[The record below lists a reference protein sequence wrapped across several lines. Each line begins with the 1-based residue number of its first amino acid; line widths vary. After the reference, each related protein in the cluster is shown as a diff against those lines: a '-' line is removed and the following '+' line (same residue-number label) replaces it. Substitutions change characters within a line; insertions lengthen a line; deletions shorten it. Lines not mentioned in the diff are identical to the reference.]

1 MASSLLKSAG
11 RAAAWSALANWFGLL
26 GGLVSLVVLARL
38 LSPTEFG
45 IYGMVLVALA
55 LPETIA
61 CNSQNESLIQREK
74 LSRQHANAI
83 FYLSL
88 ALATVFF
95 IIIQLIAPL
104 AALAFDEPRVT
115 PMFRVMSFALFIG
128 AFTSVPAA
136 LLQRQLKFRKIMEVD
151 VIGIL
156 VGAVVGITLAILL
169 KSAWALVWMELIRR
183 FVRMLAFNVQAR
195 WWPTRAVQWQAL
207 KDLAP
212 YNLKTTA
219 IQLIKSAETMVPR
232 AMVGAWLGPA
242 ALGIF
247 NLALRIMEQ
256 LSQAL
261 VLPLAGISLAVTSR
275 AQKDFPTLHKAIE
288 GGMRLASLF
297 GYPAFIGMAV
307 IAPALIPIVFGDEW
321 QAAVPAAQIALLMG
335 LCGPTSALNAGIL
348 KGVGRPG
355 VWLKIQSFSLAI
367 TLILIPFIVRYGLE
381 AVMLTLLAQR
391 ILVWIIGA
399 TCIRAIV
406 RFPLHR
412 QFVAVYPAMLAALVM
427 GTVVYAVYRF
437 TPADWGPT
445 ATLILPIAVG
455 MIVYVIA
462 FAAVSPR
469 LAVRFVKAARLF
481 QQGDSEGAKALIQ
494 RQRPVPQ
501 V

>member
-61 CNSQNESLIQREK
+61 CNSQNESLIQRDK
-74 LSRQHANAI
+74 LSQQHANAI

-88 ALATVFF
+88 ALATAFF
-95 IIIQLIAPL
+95 IMIQLIAPL

-115 PMFRVMSFALFIG
+115 MMFRVMSFGLFIG
-128 AFTSVPAA
+128 AFTAVPAA

-156 VGAVVGITLAILL
+156 VGAVVGVTLAVLL
-169 KSAWALVWMELIRR
+169 QTAWALVWMELIRR

-195 WWPTRAVQWQAL
+195 WHPSRDTSWQAL
-207 KDLAP
+207 KDLTP
-212 YNLKTTA
+212 YNLQTTA

-242 ALGIF
+242 SLGIF

-261 VLPLAGISLAVTSR
+261 VLPLAGISLAITSR
-275 AQKDFPTLHKAIE
+275 TQNDFQTLHKAIE
-288 GGMRLASLF
+288 GGMRLAALF
-297 GYPAFIGMAV
+297 GYPAFIGMVV
-307 IAPALIPIVFGDEW
+307 IAPMLIPIVFGAEW
-321 QAAVPAAQIALLMG
+321 QAAVPATQIALLMG
-335 LCGPTSALNAGIL
+335 LCGPTSGLNAGIL
-348 KGVGRPG
+348 KGVGRPDI
-355 VWLKIQSFSLAI
+355 WLKIQSFSLTV
-367 TLILIPFIVRYGLE
+367 TLIVIPFVVGYGLE

-391 ILVWIIGA
+391 IFVWIIGA
-399 TCIRAIV
+399 YCIRAIV

-412 QFVAVYPAMLAALVM
+412 QFVAAYPAMLSALLMGAAVFAAY
-427 GTVVYAVYRF
+427 TF
-437 TPADWGPT
+437 TPAGWGP
-445 ATLILPIAVG
+445 ALTLILPIAVG
-455 MIVYVIA
+455 MIVYTIA
-462 FAAVSPR
+462 FAAISPR
-469 LAVRFVKAARLF
+469 LAIRFARAARLF
-481 QQGDSEGAKALIQ
+481 QQGDKQGAIALIQ

-501 V
+501 A